1 MKYVRTSFFDKSY
14 EFEITVDYDG
24 PDSISISISNEA
36 DKDHGSSIWLNIE
49 TAVKFSK
56 EIRRKIADVK
66 AYQLKLEKDGE

>member
-1 MKYVRTSFFDKSY
+1 MKYVRTSFFDESY
-14 EFEITVDYDG
+14 EFEIMVDDDG
-24 PDSISISISNEA
+24 PDSILISISNEA
-36 DKDHGSSIWLNIE
+36 DKDSNSSIWLNIE

>member
-1 MKYVRTSFFDKSY
+1 MKYVRTSFFDESF
-14 EFEITVDYDG
+14 EFEITVDHDG
-24 PDSISISISNEA
+24 PDSILISISNEA
-36 DKDHGSSIWLNIE
+36 DKDHNSSIWLNIE

>member
-1 MKYVRTSFFDKSY
+1 MKYVRTSFFDESF
-14 EFEITVDYDG
+14 EFEITVDNDG
-24 PDSISISISNEA
+24 PDSILISISNEA
-36 DKDHGSSIWLNIE
+36 DKDYNSSIWLNIE